1 GIIGEHIEDSECRW
15 AEADCEPG
23 GGRRFVVDEL
33 QAAFQEIFY
42 LGFLSWLRFHPHE
55 ETDFDH
61 HFSFAF
67 FFFFFAGKLPAN
79 AIDRASHFFRSAGVS
94 RKFCGATTNAPIV
107 RPITTKGLP
116 PAFTTCGKNQK
127 SDEIHMAESEDDHAV

>member
-1 GIIGEHIEDSECRW
+1 
-15 AEADCEPG
+15 
-23 GGRRFVVDEL
+23 
-33 QAAFQEIFY
+33 AAFQEILY

-67 FFFFFAGKLPAN
+67 FFFFFAGKLAAN
-79 AIDRASHFFRSAGVS
+79 ATDRASHFFRSAGVS

-107 RPITTKGLP
+107 RPITTNGLP
-116 PAFTTCGKNQK
+116 PAFSSVSRSFSSSLRTRSSRCSPAAMLPFTNAAGYP
-127 SDEIHMAESEDDHAV
+127 